1 MLTIHPFITICGDTV
16 PTYLLCGVAG
26 LTVSILVAI
35 RLLAR
40 LHALRESF
48 GCMLISVPVIL
59 LGGRAFS
66 ALSLAIDQIVHTGAV
81 TFASVLTKGGI
92 VYWGGLIAYVVTVF
106 LVCRVRK
113 VAIRPVFDVLAVC
126 IPLFHSIARIGCY
139 CAGCCYGI
147 ESDVFGLPYRTSPG
161 EPMVS
166 RIPVQLIEAAFESL
180 LAMVLFSRFNDRAK
194 TDGFESN
201 GPSLIESYFASYAC
215 FRFVIEFLRGD
226 AIRGVYFGLSFS
238 QYVSLI
244 VLIVMALR
252 RYRRARGHVAG
263 IDSNRQ
269 CRSP

>member
-180 LAMVLFSRFNDRAK
+180 LAMELFRRFNDRTQ
-194 TDGFESN
+194 TDAFESN
-201 GPSLIESYFASYAC
+201 RSSLIESYFASYAC